1 MAERRRIIE
10 GTWKCSSCDTADI
23 PGGTKVCPVCGNP
36 REDDEAKFDFG
47 KRDEKTGK
55 SSKESVTDA
64 DALALAGAGADWYC
78 ASCCGANRGDAEK
91 CKICG
96 DSDPTSRLAKKPE
109 KPKNAAPKGPP
120 APPPASGAGKAAAG
134 MGLMGCL
141 VGGGFLLIGAVIVAA
156 IVATM
161 WTTSADGKV
170 TAMHWERAIQT
181 ETFTLVSGKTGW
193 KGDLK
198 VVPSK
203 LPKSGAG
210 EVIGVDN
217 LRSCNR
223 LEKSPKKC
231 EMVNK
236 DVACGTEEKCEVKDK
251 GNGFAEEVCTDVT
264 KYCKEKVE
272 ECKEAVFDE
281 KCTYDT
287 YEWKSAGPVATSKG
301 DDNKPAWPTTAA
313 AGALDRQVKTEK
325 YVLTVTS
332 DGTTNTFEP
341 SKEASFTRFSTG
353 QSVVVTTNALGAVTD
368 VTPK

>member
-23 PGGTKVCPVCGNP
+23 PGSSKVCPVCANP

-47 KRDEKTGK
+47 KRDASGK
-55 SSKESVTDA
+55 SDKESVA
-64 DALALAGAGADWYC
+64 DAAALELANAGADWYC

-109 KPKNAAPKGPP
+109 KPKAAPPGPP
-120 APPPASGAGKAAAG
+120 PPPAAAGGAGKAAAG
-134 MGLMGCL
+134 MGLAGCL
-141 VGGGFLLIGAVIVAA
+141 VGGFALTVLLVVGGLIM
-156 IVATM
+156 ATM
-161 WTTSADGKV
+161 WTTSAEGKV
-170 TAMHWERAIQT
+170 ASLHWERTVQT
-181 ETFTLVSGKTGW
+181 ETFTPVQGKTGW
-193 KGDLK
+193 KSDLK

-203 LPKSGAG
+203 LPTAGKG

-217 LRSCNR
+217 LRSCTR

-231 EMVNK
+231 EMVDK
-236 DVACGTEEKCEVKDK
+236 KVECGTEEKCEVKDK
-251 GNGFAEEVCTDVT
+251 GNGFAEEICKDVT
-264 KYCKEKVE
+264 KYCQQKVE
-272 ECKEAVFDE
+272 ECKEAVIDD

-287 YEWKSAGPVATSKG
+287 YEWKKAGAPAASKG
-301 DDNKPAWPTTAA
+301 DDNKPAWPAVAA

-325 YVLTVTS
+325 YVVTVTA
-332 DGTTNTFEP
+332 DKVTNTYEP
-341 SKEASFTRFSTG
+341 TTEAAFTKYSVG

-368 VTPK
+368 VKPK